1 MNRYTRDMRGYG
13 ATPPHA
19 NWPNNAKIAVQFVIN
34 YEEGGE
40 NCLLHGDAASE
51 AFLSEI
57 VGAAQWQGQRHWN
70 MESLYEYGARAG
82 FWRVHRLFTEQQIP
96 ATIYGVATALARN
109 PEQMRAMQSAEWEIA
124 SHGLKWIE
132 HKDMPR
138 AEERAQ
144 IAEAVRLHTEV
155 VGERPRGWYTGRCS
169 MNTVEL
175 VAAEGGFDYISDE
188 YADDLPYWRKING
201 RDQLIIPYTLDAND
215 MRFAAPQ
222 GFNSGDQFY
231 SYLKD
236 SFDALYA
243 EGRAGAPKMMSI
255 GLHCRLIGRP
265 GRIMALRRFMD
276 YAKSHE
282 DVWFAR
288 RIEIAEHWAKHHP
301 PQPFERPSSM
311 QKDQFIAQY
320 GGVFEHSA
328 WIAEGAF
335 DLELG
340 PAHDSAIGLHNALAR
355 IFRSASAE
363 ARLGVLRAHPDL
375 AGKLAQADRLTAE
388 STSEQASVGLD
399 ALTEAEHA
407 EFTQLNAAYVKKHG
421 FPFIIAVRDFSK
433 AEILSAFRTRLAHDS
448 ADEFETAC
456 RQVERIAEL
465 RLQQLL
471 P

>member
-19 NWPNNAKIAVQFVIN
+19 NWPNKVKIAVQFVIN

-40 NCLLHGDAASE
+40 NCLLHGDTASE

-70 MESLYEYGARAG
+70 MESLYDYGARAG

-96 ATIYGVATALARN
+96 ATVYGVATALASN
-109 PEQMRAMQSAEWEIA
+109 PEQMREMQSAEWEIA
-124 SHGLKWIE
+124 SHGLKWVE
-132 HKDMPR
+132 HKDIPH

-155 VGERPRGWYTGRCS
+155 VGERPCGWYTGRCS
-169 MNTVEL
+169 MNTVDL
-175 VAAEGGFDYISDE
+175 VAAQGGFDYISDE

-201 RDQLIIPYTLDAND
+201 HDQLIIPYTLDAND

-222 GFNSGDQFY
+222 WFNSGDQFY

-243 EGRAGAPKMMSI
+243 EGSAGAPKMMSI

-282 DVWFAR
+282 DVWFAL

-311 QKDQFIAQY
+311 QKDQFIEQY
-320 GGVFEHSA
+320 G
-328 WIAEGAF
+328 
-335 DLELG
+335 
-340 PAHDSAIGLHNALAR
+340 
-355 IFRSASAE
+355 
-363 ARLGVLRAHPDL
+363 
-375 AGKLAQADRLTAE
+375 
-388 STSEQASVGLD
+388 
-399 ALTEAEHA
+399 
-407 EFTQLNAAYVKKHG
+407 
-421 FPFIIAVRDFSK
+421 
-433 AEILSAFRTRLAHDS
+433 
-448 ADEFETAC
+448 
-456 RQVERIAEL
+456 
-465 RLQQLL
+465 
-471 P
+471 

>member
-1 MNRYTRDMRGYG
+1 
-13 ATPPHA
+13 
-19 NWPNNAKIAVQFVIN
+19 
-34 YEEGGE
+34 
-40 NCLLHGDAASE
+40 
-51 AFLSEI
+51 
-57 VGAAQWQGQRHWN
+57 
-70 MESLYEYGARAG
+70 
-82 FWRVHRLFTEQQIP
+82 
-96 ATIYGVATALARN
+96 
-109 PEQMRAMQSAEWEIA
+109 
-124 SHGLKWIE
+124 
-132 HKDMPR
+132 
-138 AEERAQ
+138 
-144 IAEAVRLHTEV
+144 EAVRLHTEV

-320 GGVFEHSA
+320 GGVFEHSS

-388 STSEQASVGLD
+388 STSEQASAGLD

-407 EFTQLNAAYVKKHG
+407 ELTQLNAAYMKKHG
-421 FPFIIAVRDFSK
+421 FRFIIAVRD
-433 AEILSAFRTRLAHDS
+433 
-448 ADEFETAC
+448 
-456 RQVERIAEL
+456 
-465 RLQQLL
+465 
-471 P
+471 